1 MRCALLSLLMAA
13 APIAMSKRVELNWDI
28 GYLQANPDGLNQRRV
43 IGVNGKWPPP
53 VIEVNEGDILA
64 INAHNSLDE
73 PTSLHAHGF
82 HQVGTTYFDGVPGVT
97 ECGIPPNGTFTYEYN
112 TTQTGTY
119 WLHAHYEAQYTD
131 GLRTPLIIHAHKE
144 PHRYDEDM
152 VLMLEGWYHRNS
164 KDVLQQLLST
174 SEYVRNLPFR
184 PYMLVNSHGGSDL
197 RRTTLKFQPGK
208 TYRLRLLNVSATGM
222 VRFGIEQ
229 HEMYVIEVDGTAT
242 EPKLVNNVQLSVGQR
257 VSVLVTA
264 KNTTEANYAYYADI
278 FTDIQAGVERAVLP
292 FTSIVEY
299 SKNAPLV
306 NATDKTSTV
315 GWDFFED
322 VDLVPIDKQ
331 PPPGVNKW
339 VPLEARTAIFDDRRE
354 HLSFNNRTYEKPTV
368 PTLTSVL
375 TTGYQA
381 FYPDVYG
388 FKSHPIILD
397 PMTDIEVAI
406 FNMDNNSHPFHL
418 HGHSFFV
425 YRRGAVN
432 NDPAQLRNSGPY
444 PVRRDTIT
452 IPPHEFALLRFKADN
467 PGVWLLHCHM
477 AFHAEQGMMATFI
490 EDPYY
495 IRNGTNLPKEY
506 SDNCKQMGIPLAG
519 NAMGHNGLD
528 LPDEPK
534 GPLPLTGL

>member
-1 MRCALLSLLMAA
+1 MRCALISLLMAA
-13 APIAMSKRVELNWDI
+13 ATTAISKRVELNWDI

-112 TTQTGTY
+112 ITQTGTY
-119 WLHAHYEAQYTD
+119 WLHSHYEAQYTD

-144 PHRYDEDM
+144 PHHYDEDM

-174 SEYVRNLPFR
+174 SEYVRKLQFI
-184 PYMLVNSHGGSDL
+184 PYMLVNSYGGSDL

-264 KNTTEANYAYYADI
+264 KNTTEANYVYHADI
-278 FTDIQAGVERAVLP
+278 FTDIQAEDRARLP

-299 SKNAPLV
+299 SKDAPLV
-306 NATDKTSTV
+306 NATDETSTV
-315 GWDFFED
+315 SWDFFED
-322 VDLVPIDKQ
+322 IDLVPIDKQ
-331 PPPGVNKW
+331 PPPGVHKR

-388 FKSHPIILD
+388 FKSYPIILD
-397 PMTDIEVAI
+397 PMTDIEL
-406 FNMDNNSHPFHL
+406 N
-418 HGHSFFV
+418 FFV

-432 NDPAQLRNSGPY
+432 NDPTQLRNSGPY

-452 IPPHEFALLRFKADN
+452 IPPHEFALVRFKADN
-467 PGVWLLHCHM
+467 PGVWLFHCHM

-519 NAMGHNGLD
+519 NAMGHNGLN

-534 GPLPLTGL
+534 GPFPLTGF